1 MQALPSQ
8 DRKSFCKLLGGYL
21 LELETA
27 EDYSALVYYIWK
39 LITHFGKS
47 NSTSIATGAG
57 TEPLL
62 NNSGHV
68 LLWRES
74 KGLVDYSVQ
83 GMIRPAGSVTP
94 TLQSGQTLFLK
105 PFNYASNSTF
115 SPNFTLQGIL
125 SNGSSEF
132 ICLKP
137 GKYNVMLP
145 PPPPAFNKNASLSYF
160 KTNCKIL
167 GITAPLLYV
176 PAGR

>member
-8 DRKSFCKLLGGYL
+8 DRKSFCNLLGGYL

-39 LITHFGKS
+39 LITYFGKS

-62 NNSGHV
+62 NNSGHN

-74 KGLVDYSVQ
+74 KGLVDYSLQ

-132 ICLKP
+132 VCMKS
-137 GKYNVMLP
+137 GMYNEMLP
-145 PPPPAFNKNASLSYF
+145 IHPQHL
-160 KTNCKIL
+160 
-167 GITAPLLYV
+167 
-176 PAGR
+176 

>member
-1 MQALPSQ
+1 LGGWHTLPSGNVVCYVMQALPSQ
-8 DRKSFCKLLGGYL
+8 DRKSFCNLLGGYL

-27 EDYSALVYYIWK
+27 EDYSALVYYVWK
-39 LITHFGKS
+39 LITYFGKS
-47 NSTSIATGAG
+47 NLTSIATGAI

-62 NNSGHV
+62 NNSGLV

-132 ICLKP
+132 ICMKP
-137 GKYNVMLP
+137 GTYNVMLP
-145 PPPPAFNKNASLSYF
+145 PPSPCLQQECLIKLF
-160 KTNCKIL
+160 
-167 GITAPLLYV
+167 
-176 PAGR
+176 